1 MKPIKSHLIS
11 VSYWYL
17 ISNSVYAFNN
27 KDECMKLEGKKA
39 IVTGGSRGIG
49 RAIAL
54 LYAKEGADVLV
65 NYHSNDTA
73 AKETV
78 AEIEKLGRK
87 GVAVAADVASYES
100 ARDMVEECVKQL
112 GGVDI
117 VVNNAGVSKPSMLL
131 KMTEEDWDAIID
143 IHLKAA
149 FNTTQAAGRHMKEQ
163 NSGRIINV
171 ISTAGIFGTVGQI
184 NYASAKAGIIGFSK
198 SAARELGRYNITV
211 NVICPGITKTE
222 MTGKLQTDEKL
233 RKIYE
238 GRIQLGRFADPEEIA
253 PAFVFPGL
261 GRCLVHHRPGTGR
274 GRRLYRIR
282 LQGPW

>member
-1 MKPIKSHLIS
+1 M
-11 VSYWYL
+11 
-17 ISNSVYAFNN
+17 
-27 KDECMKLEGKKA
+27 
-39 IVTGGSRGIG
+39 
-49 RAIAL
+49 
-54 LYAKEGADVLV
+54 
-65 NYHSNDTA
+65 
-73 AKETV
+73 

-87 GVAVAADVASYES
+87 GVAVAADVASYAS
-100 ARDMVEECVKQL
+100 AQNMVEECVKQL

-131 KMTEEDWDAIID
+131 KMKEEDWDAIID

-171 ISTAGIFGTVGQI
+171 ISTAGIFGTIGQI

-198 SAARELGRYNITV
+198 SASRELGRYNITV

-222 MTGKLQTDEKL
+222 MTGKLQSDEKL

-253 PAFVFPGL
+253 PAFVFLASDDASYITGQVL
-261 GRCLVHHRPGTGR
+261 GVDGGYI
-274 GRRLYRIR
+274 G
-282 LQGPW
+282 

>member
-1 MKPIKSHLIS
+1 
-11 VSYWYL
+11 
-17 ISNSVYAFNN
+17 
-27 KDECMKLEGKKA
+27 MKLEGKKA

-54 LYAKEGADVLV
+54 MYAKEGADVLV
-65 NYHSNDTA
+65 NYHSNDAA
-73 AKETV
+73 AKDTV

-87 GVAVAADVASYES
+87 GVAVAADVANYKS
-100 ARDMVEECVKQL
+100 AQDMVEECVKQL
-112 GGVDI
+112 GRVDI

-131 KMTEEDWDAIID
+131 KMSEEDWDAIID

-163 NSGRIINV
+163 KSGKIINV

-184 NYASAKAGIIGFSK
+184 NYASAKAGIIGFTK
-198 SAARELGRYNITV
+198 SASRELGRYGINV

-233 RKIYE
+233 KKIYE
-238 GRIQLGRFADPEEIA
+238 GRIQLGRFAEPEEIA
-253 PAFVFPGL
+253 AAFVFLASDDASYITGQVL
-261 GRCLVHHRPGTGR
+261 GVDGGYI
-274 GRRLYRIR
+274 G
-282 LQGPW
+282 

>member
-1 MKPIKSHLIS
+1 
-11 VSYWYL
+11 
-17 ISNSVYAFNN
+17 
-27 KDECMKLEGKKA
+27 MKLEGKKA

-54 LYAKEGADVLV
+54 MYAKEGADILV
-65 NYHSNDTA
+65 NYHSNDAA
-73 AKETV
+73 AKDTV

-87 GVAVAADVASYES
+87 GIAIAADVADYTS
-100 ARDMVEECVKQL
+100 AQNMVEECVKQL
-112 GGVDI
+112 GAVDI

-131 KMTEEDWDAIID
+131 KMKEEDWDAIIN

-163 NSGRIINV
+163 KSGKIINV

-184 NYASAKAGIIGFSK
+184 NYASAKAGIIGFTK
-198 SAARELGRYNITV
+198 SASRELGRYGVNV

-233 RKIYE
+233 KKIYE
-238 GRIQLGRFADPEEIA
+238 GRIQLGRFAEPEEIA
-253 PAFVFPGL
+253 PAFVFLASDDASYITGQVL
-261 GRCLVHHRPGTGR
+261 GVDGGYI
-274 GRRLYRIR
+274 G
-282 LQGPW
+282 

>member
-1 MKPIKSHLIS
+1 
-11 VSYWYL
+11 
-17 ISNSVYAFNN
+17 
-27 KDECMKLEGKKA
+27 MKLEGKKA
-39 IVTGGSRGIG
+39 VVTGGSRGIG

-65 NYHSNDTA
+65 NYHSNDAA

-87 GVAVAADVASYES
+87 GVAVAADVANYAS
-100 ARDMVEECVKQL
+100 AQNMIDECVKQL

-131 KMTEEDWDAIID
+131 KMKEEDWDAIID

-149 FNTTQAAGRHMKEQ
+149 FNTTQAAGRYMKEKKY
-163 NSGRIINV
+163 GKIINV
-171 ISTAGIFGTVGQI
+171 ISTAGIFGTIGQI

-198 SAARELGRYNITV
+198 SASRELGRYNINV

-222 MTGKLQTDEKL
+222 MTGKLQSDEKL

-238 GRIQLGRFADPEEIA
+238 GRIQLGRFGEPEEVA
-253 PAFVFPGL
+253 PAFVFLASDDASYITGQVL
-261 GRCLVHHRPGTGR
+261 GVDGGYI
-274 GRRLYRIR
+274 G
-282 LQGPW
+282 

>member
-1 MKPIKSHLIS
+1 
-11 VSYWYL
+11 
-17 ISNSVYAFNN
+17 
-27 KDECMKLEGKKA
+27 MKLEGKKA

-54 LYAKEGADVLV
+54 MYAKEGADILV
-65 NYHSNDTA
+65 NYHSNDAA
-73 AKETV
+73 AKDTV

-87 GVAVAADVASYES
+87 GVAIAADVADYKS
-100 ARDMVEECVKQL
+100 AQNMVDECVKQL

-131 KMTEEDWDAIID
+131 KMKEEDWDAIIG

-149 FNTTQAAGRHMKEQ
+149 FNTTQAAGRYMKEKKY
-163 NSGRIINV
+163 GKIINV

-184 NYASAKAGIIGFSK
+184 NYASAKAGIIGFTK
-198 SAARELGRYNITV
+198 SASRELGRYGINV

-238 GRIQLGRFADPEEIA
+238 GRIQLGRFAEPEEIA
-253 PAFVFPGL
+253 PAFVFLASDDASYITAQVL
-261 GRCLVHHRPGTGR
+261 GVDGGYI
-274 GRRLYRIR
+274 G
-282 LQGPW
+282 

>member
-1 MKPIKSHLIS
+1 
-11 VSYWYL
+11 
-17 ISNSVYAFNN
+17 
-27 KDECMKLEGKKA
+27 MKLEGKKA

-65 NYHSNDTA
+65 NYHSNDAA

-87 GVAVAADVASYES
+87 GVAVAADVASYAS
-100 ARDMVEECVKQL
+100 AQNMVEECVKQL

-131 KMTEEDWDAIID
+131 KMKEEDWDAIID

-171 ISTAGIFGTVGQI
+171 ISTAGIFGTIGQI

-198 SAARELGRYNITV
+198 SASRELGRYNITV

-222 MTGKLQTDEKL
+222 MTGKLQSDEKL

-253 PAFVFPGL
+253 PAFVFLASDDASYITGQVL
-261 GRCLVHHRPGTGR
+261 GVDGGYI
-274 GRRLYRIR
+274 G
-282 LQGPW
+282 

>member
-1 MKPIKSHLIS
+1 
-11 VSYWYL
+11 
-17 ISNSVYAFNN
+17 
-27 KDECMKLEGKKA
+27 MKLEGKKA

-54 LYAKEGADVLV
+54 MYAKEGADVLV
-65 NYHSNDTA
+65 NYHSNDAA
-73 AKETV
+73 AKDTV
-78 AEIEKLGRK
+78 AEIERLGRK

-100 ARDMVEECVKQL
+100 AQNMVEECVKQL

-131 KMTEEDWDAIID
+131 KMKEEDWDAIID

-149 FNTTQAAGRHMKEQ
+149 FNTTQAAGRHMKEKKY
-163 NSGRIINV
+163 GKIINV
-171 ISTAGIFGTVGQI
+171 ISTAGIFGTIGQI
-184 NYASAKAGIIGFSK
+184 NYASAKAGIIGFTK
-198 SAARELGRYNITV
+198 SASRELGRYNINV

-238 GRIQLGRFADPEEIA
+238 GRIQLGRFAEPEEIA
-253 PAFVFPGL
+253 PAFVFLASDDASYITGQVL
-261 GRCLVHHRPGTGR
+261 GVDGGYI
-274 GRRLYRIR
+274 G
-282 LQGPW
+282 

>member
-1 MKPIKSHLIS
+1 
-11 VSYWYL
+11 
-17 ISNSVYAFNN
+17 
-27 KDECMKLEGKKA
+27 MKLEGKKA

-54 LYAKEGADVLV
+54 MYAKEGADVLV
-65 NYHSNDTA
+65 NYHSNDAA
-73 AKETV
+73 AKDTV

-87 GVAVAADVASYES
+87 GVAVAADVADYTS
-100 ARDMVEECVKQL
+100 AQNMVDECVKQL

-131 KMTEEDWDAIID
+131 KMKEEDWDAIIG

-149 FNTTQAAGRHMKEQ
+149 FNTTQAAGRYMKEKKY
-163 NSGRIINV
+163 GKIINV
-171 ISTAGIFGTVGQI
+171 ISTAGIFGTIGQI
-184 NYASAKAGIIGFSK
+184 NYASAKAGIIGFTK
-198 SAARELGRYNITV
+198 SASRELGRYGINV

-238 GRIQLGRFADPEEIA
+238 GRIQLGRFAEPEEVA
-253 PAFVFPGL
+253 PAFVFLASDDASYITAQVL
-261 GRCLVHHRPGTGR
+261 GVDGGYI
-274 GRRLYRIR
+274 G
-282 LQGPW
+282 

>member
-1 MKPIKSHLIS
+1 
-11 VSYWYL
+11 
-17 ISNSVYAFNN
+17 
-27 KDECMKLEGKKA
+27 MKLAGKKA

-49 RAIAL
+49 KAIAL
-54 LYAKEGADVLV
+54 MYAKEGADVLV
-65 NYHSNDTA
+65 NYHSNDA
-73 AKETV
+73 AARETV

-87 GVAVAADVASYES
+87 GVAVAADVADYKS
-100 ARDMVEECVKQL
+100 AQDMVEECVKQL

-131 KMTEEDWDAIID
+131 KMSEEDWDSIID

-149 FNTTQAAGRHMKEQ
+149 FNTTQAAGRHMKEKQ
-163 NSGRIINV
+163 YGKIINV

-184 NYASAKAGIIGFSK
+184 NYASAKAGIIGFTK
-198 SAARELGRYNITV
+198 SASRELGRYGINV

-238 GRIQLGRFADPEEIA
+238 GRIQLGRFAEPEEIA
-253 PAFVFPGL
+253 PAFVFLASDDASYITGQVL
-261 GRCLVHHRPGTGR
+261 GVDGGYI
-274 GRRLYRIR
+274 G
-282 LQGPW
+282 

>member
-1 MKPIKSHLIS
+1 
-11 VSYWYL
+11 
-17 ISNSVYAFNN
+17 
-27 KDECMKLEGKKA
+27 MKLEGKKA

-49 RAIAL
+49 KAIAL
-54 LYAKEGADVLV
+54 MYAKEGADVLV
-65 NYHSNDTA
+65 NYHSNDAA

-78 AEIEKLGRK
+78 AEIEALGRK
-87 GVAVAADVASYES
+87 AVAIAADVADYES
-100 ARDMVEECVKQL
+100 AQNMVEECVKQL

-131 KMTEEDWDAIID
+131 KMKEEDWDAIIN

-149 FNTTQAAGRHMKEQ
+149 FNTTQAAGRHMKEKKY
-163 NSGRIINV
+163 GKIINV

-184 NYASAKAGIIGFSK
+184 NYASAKAGIIGFTK
-198 SAARELGRYNITV
+198 SASRELGRYGINV

-238 GRIQLGRFADPEEIA
+238 GRIQLGRFAEPEEIA
-253 PAFVFPGL
+253 PAFVFLASDDASYITGQVL
-261 GRCLVHHRPGTGR
+261 GVDGGYI
-274 GRRLYRIR
+274 G
-282 LQGPW
+282 